1 MEGKRKD
8 GMGYGLMLIA
18 GVFLWNPVVGM
29 IDILPDFIGY
39 LFLLAGLSRIADLGD
54 RLGEARER
62 FRVVFRISLGELV
75 AQFLVNVFIR
85 NAPVIDDPHGQ
96 NLPAWT
102 LLFSFIVFA
111 AECYFLIPAYRELFR
126 GLGALA
132 ERKDAAHL
140 KNDRRDRSQYDRMGT
155 FAVIFVAGKNLL
167 SLLPEFSSVSTYEYE
182 SGSTFFRFDWYEYI
196 DLLRLILLVP
206 ALILTVVWL
215 VRWIA
220 LFSGAKRDAAFQSAI
235 RADYETQ
242 VLPDYGLLLGRRVGL
257 SFLLFRFGTAFSA
270 TFLLLQDRDAL
281 ASSVWQVVELL
292 PDWAMVCFFAV
303 GVWLIRDLD
312 AVRRYEIGF
321 GAAAFVAGM
330 ADWLYRMTYYREYTV
345 VDSRYVPAAYDRMMF
360 LRAIGIVSA
369 ALACVCLCLLMMRVR
384 RMIDVHLRVEYDSDE
399 VRGMAATE
407 RMRAGYRSRIVGA
420 YLLIFLGTAGKIAD
434 LFLRPWFAW
443 SWWIPMIFTIV
454 LILVLSSLFTD
465 LAEGLAIRYPSKKG
479 QADNNR

>member
-235 RADYETQ
+235 CADYESQ
-242 VLPDYGLLLGRRVGL
+242 VLPDYGLLLGRRVG
-257 SFLLFRFGTAFSA
+257 
-270 TFLLLQDRDAL
+270 
-281 ASSVWQVVELL
+281 
-292 PDWAMVCFFAV
+292 
-303 GVWLIRDLD
+303 
-312 AVRRYEIGF
+312 
-321 GAAAFVAGM
+321 
-330 ADWLYRMTYYREYTV
+330 
-345 VDSRYVPAAYDRMMF
+345 
-360 LRAIGIVSA
+360 
-369 ALACVCLCLLMMRVR
+369 
-384 RMIDVHLRVEYDSDE
+384 
-399 VRGMAATE
+399 
-407 RMRAGYRSRIVGA
+407 
-420 YLLIFLGTAGKIAD
+420 
-434 LFLRPWFAW
+434 
-443 SWWIPMIFTIV
+443 
-454 LILVLSSLFTD
+454 
-465 LAEGLAIRYPSKKG
+465 
-479 QADNNR
+479 